1 MGLFLVLYASSGH
14 KTNDYETRIRAIKG
28 LLENRDKLSDKE
40 KMESMQKYNEIHY
53 GMGENI
59 AKSYLNQL
67 DC

>member
-1 MGLFLVLYASSGH
+1 M
-14 KTNDYETRIRAIKG
+14 
-28 LLENRDKLSDKE
+28 LENRDKLSDKE